1 MTREHKLALILG
13 FALVL
18 VVGVL
23 ISDHLS
29 GARQAT
35 LESILDDPVA
45 EAPLLA
51 PGKPIPTTTEAE
63 RPAGEV
69 YASNRTRGEDPLLS
83 APVERL
89 ALDDASDAGAMP
101 PASLITGRP
110 VDEELTLADST
121 ERSGGTLSPEELRR
135 YAKEQFGIDLTPV
148 QPRVLGNM
156 ADTPRRE
163 DPTETG
169 LRMMQPTAPAYPAP
183 KSHTVKKD
191 ETLWSIARRHYG
203 DGALHERLAA
213 YNRSRLPDPSALRVG
228 LTLLIPVK
236 DELTRSS
243 DATLAERG
251 ARAEASAPAASK
263 PAAPAQREHREYVV
277 QKGDTLGE
285 ISMET
290 LGTSKR
296 WREIYELNTDR
307 IDDPDNVLAGTR
319 LRIPPK

>member
-35 LESILDDPVA
+35 LESILDDSVA

-51 PGKPIPTTTEAE
+51 PGKPIPSIADAE
-63 RPAGEV
+63 RAADEV
-69 YASNRTRGEDPLLS
+69 YASNQTRPEQPMI
-83 APVERL
+83 AEPEQQVAL
-89 ALDDASDAGAMP
+89 ADRGDADAMP
-101 PASLITGRP
+101 PASLITGQP
-110 VDEELTLADST
+110 VDEELTLADSSD
-121 ERSGGTLSPEELRR
+121 RAGGTLSPEELRR
-135 YAKEQFGIDLTPV
+135 YAREQFGIELTPV
-148 QPRVLGNM
+148 QPQVLGNVTE
-156 ADTPRRE
+156 APRR
-163 DPTETG
+163 DASPGTRPQTT
-169 LRMMQPTAPAYPAP
+169 QQTAPVYPAP
-183 KSHTVKKD
+183 KTHTVQKD
-191 ETLWSIARRHYG
+191 ETLWSIAQRHYG
-203 DGALHERLAA
+203 DGALHARLAA

-228 LTLLIPVK
+228 LTLLIPAK
-236 DELTRSS
+236 EELTRSS

-251 ARAEASAPAASK
+251 ARADASAPAESE
-263 PAAPAQREHREYVV
+263 PAAPTHREYVV

-319 LRIPPK
+319 LRIPSS

>member
-45 EAPLLA
+45 EGPLLA
-51 PGKPIPTTTEAE
+51 PGKPIPTTSDAE
-63 RPAGEV
+63 RAVDEV
-69 YASNRTRGEDPLLS
+69 YASNQTRPEKPSIHEPD
-83 APVERL
+83 ERL
-89 ALDDASDAGAMP
+89 AAADPDDDAMP
-101 PASLITGRP
+101 PASLITGQP

-121 ERSGGTLSPEELRR
+121 DRSGATLSPEELRR

-156 ADTPRRE
+156 AETPRR
-163 DPTETG
+163 DDAADTRIQTT
-169 LRMMQPTAPAYPAP
+169 RPTAPAYPAP

-191 ETLWSIARRHYG
+191 ETLWAIAQQHYG
-203 DGALHERLAA
+203 DGALHARLAA

-236 DELTRSS
+236 DELMRSS

-251 ARAEASAPAASK
+251 ARADASAPAASR
-263 PAAPAQREHREYVV
+263 PASPAQREYVV

-296 WREIYELNTDR
+296 WREIYELNKDR